1 MKKYDRI
8 RTLPLVEVF
17 NSYIEHNGL
26 SRAYAARCTK
36 IPYTNLAEWSR
47 GLRGISQRNAGKI
60 RNFLNGNFLIDVDMI
75 INYLLIQ
82 KEMEKENIDLTE
94 KQNVIY

>member
-26 SRAYAARCTK
+26 SLAYAARCTK
-36 IPYTNLAEWSR
+36 IPYTNTDCIRSIRITQYLTVVDIT
-47 GLRGISQRNAGKI
+47 ISIESTDAISTHYRVCCHSYKI
-60 RNFLNGNFLIDVDMI
+60 VA
-75 INYLLIQ
+75 
-82 KEMEKENIDLTE
+82 
-94 KQNVIY
+94 

>member
-26 SRAYAARCTK
+26 SLTQYLTVVDITISIESTDAILRCQTLSK
-36 IPYTNLAEWSR
+36 MR
-47 GLRGISQRNAGKI
+47 GLRNS
-60 RNFLNGNFLIDVDMI
+60 
-75 INYLLIQ
+75 Y
-82 KEMEKENIDLTE
+82 
-94 KQNVIY
+94 